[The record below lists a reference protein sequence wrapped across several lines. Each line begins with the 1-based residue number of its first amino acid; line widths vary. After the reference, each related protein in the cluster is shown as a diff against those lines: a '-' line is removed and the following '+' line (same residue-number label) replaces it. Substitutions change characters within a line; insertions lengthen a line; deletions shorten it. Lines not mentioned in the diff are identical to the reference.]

1 MTALKVC
8 MVVKN
13 QLWNDARVKKEALT
27 LSGAGHTVTIISL
40 PEPGAPE
47 RETWNGISVVRVP
60 KAGKLKAS
68 VRRALDSAERKRG
81 FPRRLRENPLKQS
94 LGNLFHSILYQ
105 RRLLREALATRA
117 RVFHAHDLDTLAV
130 CAVAAVLL
138 RAKLV
143 YDSHE
148 LWLGSTRHLEETG
161 WLFRTLERTAEKL
174 IAPRAH
180 AVISVTPGREKVM
193 KEMYGGLKSWLV
205 PNYPPAISP
214 GVRDPEIRA
223 LLGAPSDRC
232 FLFIYQGILCSH
244 RGLEQLIEASS
255 LLGDCPVHIAVVG
268 HDASRGA
275 IKAYAGEKGC
285 AGRITFHPPVPS
297 EELHRYTAAADGG
310 LLLFQGSCPNH
321 VLSLPNKLFEY
332 MMGALPILACD
343 LPEITALVSRHSC
356 GITIDATSP
365 GGIARGMIAMASNT
379 TSARAMGERGREA
392 ALRHYT
398 WERSSEALLS
408 VYDSLALRDD
418 PS

>member
-1 MTALKVC
+1 VTPLKVC
-8 MVVKN
+8 MIVKN

-27 LSGAGHTVTIISL
+27 LAGAGHEVTIISL

-47 RETWNGISVVRVP
+47 REDWNGIRIVRVP
-60 KAGKLKAS
+60 RSGKLKES
-68 VRRALDSAERKRG
+68 VRRALDSAEGKRG
-81 FPRRLRENPLKQS
+81 FLGRVRSNPVKQT

-105 RRLLREALATRA
+105 RRLLGEALATGA

-130 CAVAAVLL
+130 CATAAVMR

-161 WLFRTLERTAEKL
+161 WLFRTLERTAERL

-180 AVISVTPGREKVM
+180 AVISVTPGREKAM
-193 KEMYGGLKSWLV
+193 KEMYPGLRSWVV
-205 PNYPPAISP
+205 PNYPPVIAP
-214 GVRDPEIRA
+214 AGRDAGIRA
-223 LLGAPSDRC
+223 LLGAPSEEF
-232 FLFIYQGILCSH
+232 FLFLYQGVLCSH
-244 RGLEQLIEASS
+244 RGLEQLIEASA
-255 LLGDCPVHIAVVG
+255 LLGETRVHIAVVG

-275 IKAYAGEKGC
+275 IGAYAREKGG

-297 EELHRYTAAADGG
+297 EELHRYTAAADAG

-332 MMGALPILACD
+332 MMGSLPILACD
-343 LPEITALVSRHSC
+343 LPEITAVISRHSC
-356 GITIDATSP
+356 GITIDASSP
-365 GGIARGMIAMASNT
+365 EAIARGMIAMASDAAA
-379 TSARAMGERGREA
+379 ARAMGERGRGA

-398 WERSSEALLS
+398 WDSSSEVL
-408 VYDSLALRDD
+408 LALYGRLG
-418 PS
+418 PGERV